1 MANSGALISKE
12 YKNFRGVDFTNVEVK
27 LYRSPDA
34 LNVWRNY
41 KNKGE
46 GITTRP
52 DIELYKSA
60 DNSVYG
66 LFFYEIQ
73 NSFSQLIV
81 HEGTKLYKIVGDTK
95 TQIFTGMNPAK
106 SQFFVFNNILFIKDG
121 LNYLEYNGTT
131 CTTVAGYVPTT
142 TIGRS
147 PGGGGK
153 TYQDVNLLTGCRKNT
168 FVADGTSTVY
178 CLDAQNIDVD
188 FTIIVKVNGTVKTL
202 TTDYTVNTTR
212 GEITFTSAPPVPDTD
227 GQDNVEITYRKTVTG
242 HRDRID
248 KCTMLEVFD
257 NRVFFSGN
265 QNYPNVLFHS
275 SVEDPRYVSDLDY
288 YNEGMDLS
296 PIKALIAGNNALWVV
311 KEPSQSNNTVYY
323 HIPTTDSEYGQIYPN
338 SHSNVA
344 TGCIATGINFND
356 DIIFFSDSGMESI
369 TGDVTTEQL
378 LSHKSTMVDSKL
390 ISETNYKKMILAE
403 WEGYL
408 LVFIDKKVFLAD
420 SRGVF
425 TNIDHNEYEWFY
437 WEIDKKVTSTR
448 VKDGVLYLGTTDGI
462 YTVTKTNTTL
472 NAYWTTPYDE
482 FGYPQMQKITNKRG
496 CVADMEGEKI
506 KVDVKVDNKPFI
518 TIKEYINTKGYVVPR
533 IKKKKWKG
541 IQIKFSSDKP
551 FSLYSCTLESYIGS
565 YVKR

>member
-1 MANSGALISKE
+1 MAGSGTLITKE

-52 DIELYKSA
+52 DIELYEEM

-66 LFFYEIQ
+66 LFFYEIA
-73 NSFSQLIV
+73 NSFTQLIV
-81 HEGTKLYKIVGDTK
+81 HSGTKLYKIENGTK
-95 TQIFTGMNPAK
+95 TQIYSGMNPRK

-121 LNYLEYNGTT
+121 INYLEYDGTT
-131 CTTVAGYVPTT
+131 CSEVVGYIPTT
-142 TIGRS
+142 TISRS

-153 TYQDVNLLTGCRKNT
+153 TYQDVNLLTGIRKNQFT
-168 FVADGTSTVY
+168 ADGESTVY
-178 CLDAQNIDVD
+178 HLDAESIDQNFNIV
-188 FTIIVKVNGTVKTL
+188 VKVNDVVKTQG
-202 TTDYTVNTTR
+202 TDYTVNTSKGTV
-212 GEITFTSAPPVPDTD
+212 TFTTAPEAPDTD
-227 GQDNVEITYRKTVTG
+227 GQDNVIITYRKTIPG
-242 HRDRID
+242 NRERIN
-248 KCTMLEVFD
+248 KCTLLEVFD
-257 NRVFFSGN
+257 NRVFFAGN
-265 QNYPNVLFHS
+265 QDYPNALFHS
-275 SVEDPRYVSDLDY
+275 SLENPRYVSDLDY

-296 PIKALIAGNNALWVV
+296 PIKALMSGNNALWVV
-311 KEPSQSNNTVYY
+311 KEPSQSNCTVFY

-338 SHSNVA
+338 SHSNIAV
-344 TGCIATGINFND
+344 GCTATGINFND
-356 DIIFFSDSGMESI
+356 DIVFFSDNGMESI
-369 TGDVTTEQL
+369 SGDISTEQL
-378 LSHKSTMVDSKL
+378 LSHKSTMIDSKL
-390 ISETNYKKMILAE
+390 ISQTNYNKMILEE

-437 WEIDKKVTSTR
+437 WELDKTVTCTR
-448 VKDGVLYLGTTDGI
+448 VKDGVLYIGTTDGI
-462 YTVTKTNTTL
+462 YTMTKTNTEIE
-472 NAYWTTPYDE
+472 AYWTTPLDE
-482 FGYPQMQKITNKRG
+482 FNYPQMQKTTNKRG

-506 KVDVKVDNKPFI
+506 QVEVKIDNKPFEL
-518 TIKEYINTKGYVVPR
+518 IKEYINTKGYVVPR

-541 IQIKFSSDKP
+541 LQMKFSSVKP
-551 FSLYSCTLESYIGS
+551 FSLYSCTLEAYVGS